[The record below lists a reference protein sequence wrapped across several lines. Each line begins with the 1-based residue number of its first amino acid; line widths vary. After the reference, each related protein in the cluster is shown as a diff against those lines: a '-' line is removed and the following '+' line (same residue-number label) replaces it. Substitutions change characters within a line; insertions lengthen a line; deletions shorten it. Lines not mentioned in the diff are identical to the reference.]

1 MSTTRIAIIRFLLSI
16 FSSVFL
22 YLYAFCIK
30 RNKLFHSIYLLRLMF
45 SSSSFLNSIF
55 HWIGSIKNIEWD
67 IRPIFKWFIYLSF
80 LFLTLRIVL
89 KCRNSSFRYYRF
101 FLGFY
106 IFVFAKFILSFS
118 KKWILER
125 LVDDSEGNLTIK
137 LRSEMIICST
147 RSEIE
152 KRGILMIRLHNDLH
166 EVSTYIL
173 PVWSRI

>member
-30 RNKLFHSIYLLRLMF
+30 RNKLFHSIYLLRLIF

-55 HWIGSIKNIEWD
+55 HRIGSIKNIEWD
-67 IRPIFKWFIYLSF
+67 IRSIFKWFIYLSF

-89 KCRNSSFRYYRF
+89 KRRNSSFRYYRF

-106 IFVFAKFILSFS
+106 IFAKFILSFS

-137 LRSEMIICST
+137 LRSEMIICSFENRET
-147 RSEIE
+147 RNF
-152 KRGILMIRLHNDLH
+152 NDFA
-166 EVSTYIL
+166 
-173 PVWSRI
+173 

>member
-45 SSSSFLNSIF
+45 SSSSSSSFLNSIF
-55 HWIGSIKNIEWD
+55 HRIGSIKNIEWD

-137 LRSEMIICST
+137 LRSEMIIRST

-152 KRGILMIRLHNDLH
+152 KRGILMIAQRFTWS
-166 EVSTYIL
+166 VYIYSTSL
-173 PVWSRI
+173 E